1 MCCEQKKWYLENLET
16 LVTFGIAIISI
27 IWNFINQQKLQI
39 LKTQGDK
46 TIHVSKEKFDKE
58 FEIYKIL
65 WKNCVELIATID
77 SVKQTIETNVS
88 QENDLFPVNQEIHRV
103 HLRCLDLSN
112 QIRNNKP
119 FFDTSVFNKIKD
131 IEKSV
136 TDSKLHNQDHWLNIS
151 IRDFNSKNMNVL
163 TDLKTEVENISE
175 VIRTRIKEVEN
186 VI

>member
-1 MCCEQKKWYLENLET
+1 MNLCCQAIVENHDENWKFWVNILVSLLLAWFTYFQLKKKIE
-16 LVTFGIAIISI
+16 
-27 IWNFINQQKLQI
+27 
-39 LKTQGDK
+39 GDK
-46 TIHVSKEKFDKE
+46 TIHISKEKFDEE
-58 FEIYKIL
+58 FEIYKDL
-65 WKNCVELIATID
+65 WKSCVELIAAID
-77 SVKQTIETNVS
+77 SSIQTIKTNAS
-88 QENDLFPVNQEIHRV
+88 QQNDLYPVNQEIHRV
-103 HLRCLDLSN
+103 HLKCLDLSN

-136 TDSKLHNQDHWLNIS
+136 TDSKIDNQDHWLNIS

-163 TDLKTEVENISE
+163 TDLKNEVENISE